1 MFQALNVLHL
11 YLVMYYRFNRSQ
23 QRLPIIDDSDDDD
36 LMLGQHEVSSLSS
49 GSSSA
54 SMSEAGDQEE
64 EEEETHPLIEAT
76 SRANAGDKRKRSLPS
91 PAKSQASRKPKK
103 LPPVE
108 KASAGAKVVLPQK
121 LTTRGKSNNVVLL
134 LLVYRTW
141 TFMLPYIY

>member
-1 MFQALNVLHL
+1 
-11 YLVMYYRFNRSQ
+11 
-23 QRLPIIDDSDDDD
+23 
-36 LMLGQHEVSSLSS
+36 
-49 GSSSA
+49 
-54 SMSEAGDQEE
+54 MSEAGDQEE
-64 EEEETHPLIEAT
+64 EEEEEEDDPLIEAT

-91 PAKSQASRKPKK
+91 PAKSQVSKKPKK